1 MILSNVFSC
10 YLKKDIKKEVKEPI
24 KKQFT
29 KIRVLDFY
37 IKNEIIMSKT
47 IEKLNNY
54 HEYFHIILKY
64 SLVNLSEVDKTLS
77 IIKRENPEKSVFLY
91 YSLYN
96 IELFTPFGSFFV
108 QSNDQSNDQSNLIKH
123 RKTIM
128 NIIYSF
134 KYLLKSLEILYN
146 NNIVHFLL
154 TPENIL
160 FNKIETPFIT
170 NFSHAFDF
178 KNINEE
184 RKSYLFNE
192 INSKNPFLPLQAH
205 ICIFLQNH
213 SNLLSLNS
221 IEQISNKFFQQNNSE
236 LLGIDIEKC
245 KENNFFSL
253 QSYFNKPKEEVIKDI
268 LTKFS
273 GIWDVYSL
281 CMIYLHLLNSFND
294 SCQFIEDF
302 KDLLREIIPELFL
315 KRETSLHSEIFERFE
330 KMITNCDF
338 EDLL

>member
-1 MILSNVFSC
+1 MILSNVFSS
-10 YLKKDIKKEVKEPI
+10 YLKKDIKKELKEPI

-37 IKNEIIMSKT
+37 TKNEIIMSKT
-47 IEKLNNY
+47 IEKLSNY
-54 HEYFHIILKY
+54 DKYFHIILKY
-64 SLVNLSEVDKTLS
+64 SLVNLSEVDKGLS

-96 IELFTPFGSFFV
+96 IGLFTSFSRFFV
-108 QSNDQSNDQSNLIKH
+108 QSNGQSNSMKN

-134 KYLLKSLEILYN
+134 KYLLNSLEILSN

-160 FNKIETPFIT
+160 FNRIETPFIT
-170 NFSHAFDF
+170 NFSHSFDF
-178 KNINEE
+178 KNLSEE

-192 INSKNPFLPLQAH
+192 INLKNPFLPLQAH
-205 ICIFLQNH
+205 ICIFLQKH

-221 IEQISNKFFQQNNSE
+221 IEQISNKFFQQNNAE
-236 LLGIDIEKC
+236 LLGVDLEKW

-253 QSYFNKPKEEVIKDI
+253 QPYFNKPKKDVINDI
-268 LTKFS
+268 ITKFS

-281 CMIYLHLLNSFND
+281 CMIYLNLLKSFND
-294 SCQFIEDF
+294 SSQFIEDF
-302 KDLLREIIPELFL
+302 QDLLREIILELFL
-315 KRETSLHSEIFERFE
+315 KRETIETTLHSELIQRFE
-330 KMITNCDF
+330 KMIANCDF